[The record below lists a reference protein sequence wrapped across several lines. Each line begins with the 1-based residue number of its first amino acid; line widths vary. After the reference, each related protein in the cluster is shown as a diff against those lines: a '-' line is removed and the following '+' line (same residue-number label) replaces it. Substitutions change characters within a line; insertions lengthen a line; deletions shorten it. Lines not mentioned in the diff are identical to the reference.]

1 MVKPDRSTRSLGLR
15 AEPRVLHWA
24 VVEGTQDEP
33 VLTAHDKA
41 EAPASFDEPAAL
53 SWFRNRVL
61 FLIDTYEPAAAGVR
75 FPEPSARGGNK
86 DSAKQRSRVE
96 GVLLEAVNSRG
107 LTITSGALTTIGSRL
122 GTKKAKKYIEEG
134 ELRGLDLSKLP
145 PHRREAV
152 LVAVATLVAEPS
164 SPGEGA

>member
-1 MVKPDRSTRSLGLR
+1 MR
-15 AEPRVLHWA
+15 
-24 VVEGTQDEP
+24 
-33 VLTAHDKA
+33 AHDKA
-41 EAPASFDEPAAL
+41 DAPASYDEPAAL
-53 SWFRNRVL
+53 SWFRTRVL
-61 FLIDTYEPAAAGVR
+61 FLIDTYAPVAAGVR

-107 LTITSGALTTIGSRL
+107 LSITSGALTTIASRL
-122 GTKKAKKYIEEG
+122 GTKKAKKYIDEA

-152 LVAVATLVAEPS
+152 LVAVAALVADS
-164 SPGEGA
+164 SPAGGGT